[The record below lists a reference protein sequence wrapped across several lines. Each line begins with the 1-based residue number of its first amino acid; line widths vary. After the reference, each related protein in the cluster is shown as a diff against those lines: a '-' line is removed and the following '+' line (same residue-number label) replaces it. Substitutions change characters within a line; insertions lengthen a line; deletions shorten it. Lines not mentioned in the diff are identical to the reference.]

1 MRAVI
6 FVLVLG
12 HVLVL
17 LVKTRLIQSV
27 LFSINYHHGPFLSIH
42 SANMKNLGLRGFEPM
57 TLRLCSTCSTKSA
70 VKPAGR
76 LFGFQVIAWKR

>member
-42 SANMKNLGLRGFEPM
+42 SAKYEKS
-57 TLRLCSTCSTKSA
+57 RLTGIRTHDLA
-70 VKPAGR
+70 IVQH
-76 LFGFQVIAWKR
+76 LLY